1 VGGEWGKGEKKGRE
15 RKGAEGGAERGKREM
30 GNFKKTSRGI
40 FLPPGSTDP
49 GWKALRSSCFEL
61 CRTVNCFAELRV
73 YKYVYTNM
81 SGIMVIAGHC
91 SFVPNV
97 YIESVEFMLSY
108 EALPICTWRC
118 INWIINWCVK

>member
-1 VGGEWGKGEKKGRE
+1 MGGEWGKGDKKGRE

-49 GWKALRSSCFEL
+49 GSGRHCNRHVLSY
-61 CRTVNCFAELRV
+61 AERLIV
-73 YKYVYTNM
+73 LLNYMYTNM

-108 EALPICTWRC
+108 EAMPICIWRC